1 VTLAALTRRATLSS
15 TRHPGIRV
23 DRRGSLII
31 APRVRRCS
39 IAVAIDTIVQWFDVR
54 DGAKILVRAALDS
67 REQVCGVTFDIRN
80 EECT

>member
-1 VTLAALTRRATLSS
+1 MSS
-15 TRHPGIRV
+15 TRTRGIRV

-39 IAVAIDTIVQWFDVR
+39 IAAAIDTIVQWFDVR

-67 REQVCGVTFDIRN
+67 REQACDVAFDIRN